1 MKPPFLLAQIVQ
13 WLLNPRWIRR
23 SIGFLLAATLGMA
36 TAGGKP
42 PYSYSITGSDQSP
55 ALAQPPAPSIVL
67 MGGGPDVD
75 EAFRWMLTRAGI
87 RPGTGGRFVVIR
99 ATGTDA
105 YNPYIYYNNAALAT
119 SGPIADQWVGGASL
133 GLTSVETLVIPSIAA
148 ANDKFVNSVVSKAN
162 AVFIAGGDQS
172 DYIKYWKGTSL
183 ETSLKS
189 LMAKNVPI
197 GGTSAGLAVLGQF
210 DFAALRGTV
219 TSAQALSN
227 PFNRYMT
234 LDPNPLSLAGGF
246 LTSPA
251 LANTILDSHLDSRD
265 RMGRLISF
273 VARLV
278 ARDGTTGCAGGILTA
293 GSDNSVGARGIGVG
307 VETALLVQG
316 NGGSQPY
323 TARRVTNSSTITE
336 SAVYFVRPL
345 IPPTVC
351 ASGQALTMPT
361 VEIKKLVNS
370 DIEFNLSD
378 WSGIPGYFVD
388 AYSGAL
394 TSAPY

>member
-1 MKPPFLLAQIVQ
+1 MKPPIFLAQIAR
-13 WLLNPRWIRR
+13 WLLNPRWIRL
-23 SIGFLLAATLGMA
+23 SISLLLAATLGMA
-36 TAGGKP
+36 TAGGRP
-42 PYSYSITGSDQSP
+42 SYSYSITGTNQSS
-55 ALAQPPAPSIVL
+55 ALAPPLAPSIVL

-75 EAFRWMLTRAGI
+75 EAFRWMLVRAGI

-105 YNPYIYYNNAALAT
+105 YNPYIYYSNAALTT
-119 SGPIADQWVGGASL
+119 SGAIADQWVGGASL

-148 ANDKFVNSVVSKAN
+148 ANDTFVNSVVSRAN

-183 ETSLKS
+183 ETSLQR
-189 LMAKNVPI
+189 LMGNNVPI

-219 TSAQALSN
+219 TSAEALNN
-227 PFNRYMT
+227 PFNKYMT

-246 LTSPA
+246 LASPA

-278 ARDGTTGCAGGILTA
+278 ARDRTTGCAGGILTA
-293 GSDNSVGARGIGVG
+293 GSVNSVGARGIGVG

-316 NGGSQPY
+316 NGGANPY
-323 TARRVTNSSTITE
+323 TARRVTNTSTTTE

-345 IPPTVC
+345 NAPTLC
-351 ASGQALTMPT
+351 SSGQPLTMSN
-361 VEIKKLVNS
+361 VEIKKLVDS
-370 DIEFNLSD
+370 SIEFNLTD
-378 WSGIPGYFVD
+378 WSGLPSYFVD

-394 TSAPY
+394 TSVPY